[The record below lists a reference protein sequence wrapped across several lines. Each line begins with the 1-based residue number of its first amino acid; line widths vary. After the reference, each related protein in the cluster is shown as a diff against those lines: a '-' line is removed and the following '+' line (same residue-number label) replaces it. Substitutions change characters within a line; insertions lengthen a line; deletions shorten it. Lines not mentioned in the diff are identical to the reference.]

1 MTLEDWGWNE
11 KRTAE
16 FAEYKDKGWK
26 PGRVI
31 RPGRGIYRIAAISE
45 RGDGLDEIK
54 EKEARL
60 TGKALSRGE
69 APAAGDWVAWREE
82 GGTAIITALL
92 TRKTVISRKVAG
104 EISREQILGVNVD
117 VLFIVQALGEGRN
130 FTPRGLERYVT
141 MAWESGCRPVVLL
154 NKTDLAENLAA
165 DLDEAESSAPGI
177 EILACSTLTGQGIN
191 GLKALL
197 PSGQTGAFIGP
208 SGVGKSSIL
217 NAVAGTDLAEAGS
230 VREFDNR
237 GRHTTTH
244 RELHMLK
251 DGRLLLD
258 TPGLRELQLWGKEE
272 SADTTFPEIEEL
284 ANQCRFNDC
293 RHEKEPGCAVK
304 EGIEN
309 GSISNDRYNS
319 WLGLRKELTWLES
332 RQNENAR
339 RELEQK
345 WLNISRFNR
354 MKKKGK
360 EIW

>member
-11 KRTAE
+11 KRTVE
-16 FAEYKDKGWK
+16 FAEYKLKGWK

-31 RPGRGIYRIAAISE
+31 RPGRGIYRIAAITRE
-45 RGDGLDEIK
+45 GDGLGEIE

-69 APAAGDWVAWREE
+69 TPAAGDWVAWREE
-82 GGTAIITALL
+82 GGTAVITALL

-104 EISREQILGVNVD
+104 ETSREQIMGVNVD
-117 VLFIVQALGEGRN
+117 VLFIVQALGEGRG
-130 FTPRGLERYVT
+130 FTPRGLERYIT
-141 MAWESGCRPVVLL
+141 MAWESGCKPVVLL
-154 NKTDLAENLAA
+154 NKADLAEDLAA

-177 EILACSTLTGQGIN
+177 KILACSTVTGKGIQ
-191 GLKALL
+191 GLKEIL
-197 PSGQTGAFIGP
+197 PPGLTAAFIGP
-208 SGVGKSSIL
+208 SGVGKSSII

-244 RELHMLK
+244 RELHRLK

-258 TPGLRELQLWGKEE
+258 TPGLRELQLWGREE
-272 SADTTFPEIEEL
+272 SVDTAFPEIEEL
-284 ANQCRFNDC
+284 ANLCRFNDC
-293 RHEKEPGCAVK
+293 RHENEPGCAVK
-304 EGIEN
+304 EGIKN

-332 RQNENAR
+332 RQNENIR

-345 WLNISRFNR
+345 WLNISKLNR